1 MTLISRHVIA
11 SLVTP
16 IPLAVIFDIMARDFV
31 RVICAISQRI
41 LAYRYIANPDAQFAS
56 RHVAYFYAD
65 FGVRYMRFKA
75 GAFVARYS
83 RYKVGCL
90 ASPL

>member
-1 MTLISRHVIA
+1 MTLILRHVIA

-31 RVICAISQRI
+31 RGICAISQRI

-83 RYKVGCL
+83 PYKAGYFDP
-90 ASPL
+90 PL